1 MGDGNDMVGADQHG
15 GDVLALL
22 SSTRHRTIVAAAAT
36 AVAVMVVLAA
46 AVWFLGSPRQTVA
59 HRLPSAPIESGS
71 PTVSPSVAVT
81 DSPAPSPSLSLS
93 PSPSPTK
100 KAAAA
105 STKKAP
111 PPPKQVTVA
120 KPPPP
125 PPGGT
130 PPGPNAPPPGAA
142 CPRLTGPVASRSA
155 VADAMSAATG
165 RSYRPTLS
173 LNDNPPA
180 INVRPLLVQGI
191 GWEESGWQSTI
202 ESCDGGLGTMQ
213 VMTDTAT
220 WMNEKYGTNYDR
232 ASLTGNVNIATGF
245 LAWLTRY
252 FGDKYFSGNYSLAGD
267 PNKIVLLDMVIS
279 AYQAGYGKVDNAMA
293 ANLDLPNRWYV
304 DTVEGFMTHTP
315 WTAPSSPSPG

>member
-1 MGDGNDMVGADQHG
+1 
-15 GDVLALL
+15 
-22 SSTRHRTIVAAAAT
+22 
-36 AVAVMVVLAA
+36 
-46 AVWFLGSPRQTVA
+46 
-59 HRLPSAPIESGS
+59 
-71 PTVSPSVAVT
+71 
-81 DSPAPSPSLSLS
+81 
-93 PSPSPTK
+93 
-100 KAAAA
+100 
-105 STKKAP
+105 
-111 PPPKQVTVA
+111 VTVA

-142 CPRLTGPVASRSA
+142 CPRLTGPVAPRSA
-155 VADAMSAATG
+155 VADAMSAAAG

-180 INVRPLLVQGI
+180 ITVRLLLVQGI

-220 WMNEKYGTNYDR
+220 WMNEKYGTNNDR
-232 ASLTGNVNIATGF
+232 ASLTGNINIATGF

-315 WTAPSSPSPG
+315 WTWSRCSSASSPARPSAAAPSPACPTSSAVSFAGSVMIYLVTRRGFGGAGATCSALRDGAPLLPVTVGAVYTAKYPTN

>member
-1 MGDGNDMVGADQHG
+1 
-15 GDVLALL
+15 
-22 SSTRHRTIVAAAAT
+22 
-36 AVAVMVVLAA
+36 
-46 AVWFLGSPRQTVA
+46 
-59 HRLPSAPIESGS
+59 
-71 PTVSPSVAVT
+71 
-81 DSPAPSPSLSLS
+81 
-93 PSPSPTK
+93 
-100 KAAAA
+100 
-105 STKKAP
+105 
-111 PPPKQVTVA
+111 
-120 KPPPP
+120 
-125 PPGGT
+125 
-130 PPGPNAPPPGAA
+130 PNAPPPGAA
-142 CPRLTGPVASRSA
+142 CPRLTGPVAPRGD
-155 VADAMSAATG
+155 VAAAMSAAAG

-173 LNDNPPA
+173 LDDNNPPA
-180 INVRPLLVQGI
+180 INVRLLLVQGI

-279 AYQAGYGKVDNAMA
+279 AYQAGFGKVDNAMA
-293 ANLDLPNRWYV
+293 AGLDLPNRWYV

-315 WTAPSSPSPG
+315 WTASPSPSAS

>member
-1 MGDGNDMVGADQHG
+1 
-15 GDVLALL
+15 
-22 SSTRHRTIVAAAAT
+22 
-36 AVAVMVVLAA
+36 
-46 AVWFLGSPRQTVA
+46 
-59 HRLPSAPIESGS
+59 
-71 PTVSPSVAVT
+71 
-81 DSPAPSPSLSLS
+81 
-93 PSPSPTK
+93 
-100 KAAAA
+100 
-105 STKKAP
+105 
-111 PPPKQVTVA
+111 VTVA

-142 CPRLTGPVASRSA
+142 CPRLTGPVAPRGD
-155 VADAMSAATG
+155 VAAAMSAAAG

-173 LNDNPPA
+173 LDDNNPPA
-180 INVRPLLVQGI
+180 INVRLLLVQGI

-220 WMNEKYGTNYDR
+220 WMNQKYGTNNDR
-232 ASLTGNVNIATGF
+232 ASLTGNINIATGY

-279 AYQAGYGKVDNAMA
+279 AYQAGFGKVDNAMA
-293 ANLDLPNRWYV
+293 AGQDLPNRWYV

-315 WTAPSSPSPG
+315 WTASPSPSAS